1 MVDSKSKYKFS
12 FTSADLKL
20 AEMVKLAI
28 LVEDGNIDM
37 EIAGVE
43 ELQEKIMDSRES
55 TNFGKRAI
63 SEIRK
68 RYLCLSIKQRRL
80 LANGTPSEKQHMA
93 YLSICKLY
101 NFVLEFVIEVL
112 REKVFLLDFQLMNS
126 DINSFINK
134 KRESHEE
141 LDSLSTSTLNKSVQ
155 VLVRML
161 VQCGVLT
168 DTTERR
174 IIPQLVSHRVAKALV
189 GEDRVVLSIYLL
201 PEDQIKAI

>member
-20 AEMVKLAI
+20 SEMVKLAM
-28 LVEDGNIDM
+28 LVEDGVID
-37 EIAGVE
+37 IDLAGLE
-43 ELQEKIMDSRES
+43 ELQERIMESRGS

-63 SEIRK
+63 GEIKR
-68 RYLCLSIKQRRL
+68 RYLCLSDLQRRL
-80 LANGTPSEKQHMA
+80 LADGTPNEKKQIA

-101 NFVLEFVIEVL
+101 SFVMEFVVEVL
-112 REKVFLLDFQLMNS
+112 REKVFLLDYQLMNS
-126 DINSFINK
+126 DINSFINR
-134 KRESHEE
+134 KREIHKE
-141 LDSLSTSTLNKSVQ
+141 LDTLSASTLNKSVQ

-161 VQCGVLT
+161 AQSGILS

-174 IIPQLVSHRVAKALV
+174 ITPQLVSHRVAKVLV
-189 GEDRVVLSIYLL
+189 NEDRDVLGIYLL

>member
-20 AEMVKLAI
+20 SEMVKLAM
-28 LVEDGNIDM
+28 LVEDGDIDI
-37 EIAGVE
+37 ESASLDD
-43 ELQEKIMDSRES
+43 LQASVMDSRES

-63 SEIRK
+63 GEIRR
-68 RYLCLSIKQRRL
+68 RYMSLTDQQRKL
-80 LANGTPSEKQHMA
+80 LADGAPSEKQHMA

-101 NFVLEFVIEVL
+101 SFVLEFVIEVL
-112 REKVFLLDFQLMNS
+112 REKVFLLDYQLLNS
-126 DINSFINK
+126 DINSFINR
-134 KRESHEE
+134 KRDIHDE
-141 LDSLSTSTLNKSVQ
+141 LDALSASTLNKSVQ

-161 VQCGVLT
+161 VQSGILS

-174 IIPQLVSHRVAKALV
+174 IVPQIVSHRVAKALSS
-189 GEDRVVLSIYLL
+189 EDREVLGIFLL